1 MPRAYENYGLYDEQ
15 RLGKRYS
22 GCMLHVMV
30 MQKMQDERMERV
42 GVGVIFEQAW
52 SNSTAE
58 EKIIYLG

>member
-1 MPRAYENYGLYDEQ
+1 
-15 RLGKRYS
+15 
-22 GCMLHVMV
+22 MLHVMV